1 MSRLPLLL
9 ITMWLALAPALA
21 EARFKVMIVTWNGC
35 EDACKGLQAYLK
47 ERRIGSTYI
56 LRDAD
61 RRKETLPGFVA
72 EARAEKVDLIV
83 TYGTS
88 VTLGIAG
95 RLADLGDRAF
105 AHDIPKVFMIVADP
119 VGAGLIRSLDQPGRP
134 DLTGTYNRLPE
145 QVNIETL
152 RAYRPHFRRLGL
164 LFHIDEQNSVIKR
177 DELAALTGKMGFEL
191 VARELPLGQN
201 RQPRLDDIEARLAE
215 MKQAGVDF
223 LYLGSSSFLR
233 EHADALTKA
242 AAAHGIPVL
251 SPYESLVRNSD
262 ALLSVAARYADIG
275 RLAGSQAEKILV
287 GRRQP
292 GDLPVARMSR
302 FAVVINMQVARR
314 LKAFPPLE
322 LLQVAETVN

>member
-1 MSRLPLLL
+1 MTKLLL
-9 ITMWLALAPALA
+9 LAMALCLGLASPAA

-35 EDACKGLQAYLK
+35 EEACEGFQAYLREK
-47 ERRIGSTYI
+47 GVHSSVI

-61 RRKETLPGFVA
+61 RRKERLPEFVA
-72 EARAEKVDLIV
+72 EARAERVDLIL

-95 RLADLGDRAF
+95 RLSDAGKPGF

-119 VGAGLIRSLDQPGRP
+119 VGVGLIRSLDAPGRP

-152 RAYRPHFRRLGL
+152 RAYRPGFRRLGL
-164 LFHIDEQNSVIKR
+164 LYHADERNSVLKR
-177 DELAALTGKMGFEL
+177 DELAALTAPLGFEL
-191 VARELPLGQN
+191 VARELPLGDD
-201 RQPRLDDIEARLAE
+201 RQPRIEDIGPKLAE
-215 MKQAGVDF
+215 MKSAGIDF

-242 AAAHGIPVL
+242 ANALGIPVL
-251 SPYESLVRNSD
+251 SPYESLVRDSQ
-262 ALLSVAARYADIG
+262 ALLSVAARYAEVG
-275 RLAGSQAEKILV
+275 RLAGMQAEKILV
-287 GRRQP
+287 GKRKP

-314 LKAFPPLE
+314 LKAFPPLD